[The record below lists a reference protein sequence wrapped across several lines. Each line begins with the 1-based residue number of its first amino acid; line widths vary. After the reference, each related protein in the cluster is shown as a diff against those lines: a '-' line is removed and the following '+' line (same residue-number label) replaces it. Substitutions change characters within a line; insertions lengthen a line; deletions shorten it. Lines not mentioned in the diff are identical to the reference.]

1 MQGSR
6 KLPLGRHEKKYRPT
20 RFGQNLSILDIFL
33 ILLQRS
39 TQPYYDRIIIKLH
52 FVNSSKNCLL
62 FQLPEYVWSEE
73 YQVAILSEHFK
84 AFDRLRQAGFFAGE
98 FIWNFADFK
107 TAQSKLLS
115 IHSIDKVPGIVASD
129 CIRSSLT
136 LSYQDL
142 RNLS

>member
-1 MQGSR
+1 M
-6 KLPLGRHEKKYRPT
+6 
-20 RFGQNLSILDIFL
+20 
-33 ILLQRS
+33 
-39 TQPYYDRIIIKLH
+39 
-52 FVNSSKNCLL
+52 
-62 FQLPEYVWSEE
+62 
-73 YQVAILSEHFK
+73 AILSEHFK

-136 LSYQDL
+136 LTYQEL